1 MQAVRV
7 TIRLPAELV
16 ERARAVDINISHAC
30 RAGLEARLASETVS
44 PSELASRVAWLE
56 YRVGKL
62 LDCRNK
68 VKG

>member
-1 MQAVRV
+1 MKVVRV
-7 TIRLPAELV
+7 TISLPAELV

-30 RAGLEARLASETVS
+30 RAGLEARLAGEIVK
-44 PSELASRVAWLE
+44 PSELASRIAQLE

-62 LDCRNK
+62 LAWRNQ